1 MSVDKILRSW
11 MTCSEVDSMTLSND
25 EKELILFCMEQME
38 YDFNDDEQNIFESI
52 ITKFQED

>member
-1 MSVDKILRSW
+1 
-11 MTCSEVDSMTLSND
+11 MTLSND

-52 ITKFQED
+52 ITKFQEVE

>member
-1 MSVDKILRSW
+1 MSVGKTLRSW
-11 MTCSEVDSMTLSND
+11 MTLSEVDSMTLSND